1 MRNKKKLF
9 IIGGIVTAL
18 AIIIITTIACIGVK
32 NLLYKYKNDQ
42 KISAIEAKIE
52 QGNYEE
58 ALENIKQYD
67 LNDTTDVYSNILKEF
82 LDYANLDYDIAD
94 LTDYLNKYKDTYDEY
109 LNAYPFYK
117 LQGDV
122 DNLLDELN
130 TKKVEFDTK
139 IEAVKSLIESEDI
152 ESSKVLLEE
161 LKNKYPKEDLI
172 EVSELLT
179 NKESIIEQARIEAE
193 EKAKAEKE
201 AEEKAKEEKK
211 NEENNSNLSNNSND
225 TLSSSE
231 NNSNNSSSSSEN
243 VNIATTPIVQKPTIA
258 DIKAAQSSSQLITV
272 VSKGGS
278 YAELKL
284 WQKDSNGGWY
294 EYASTD
300 ARLGK
305 NGITD
310 SKREGDGCT
319 PTGIYGLTEA
329 FGIKSNPGTS
339 LPYRTLDG
347 SEYWVDDSN
356 SEYYNTMQFGDSNGR
371 WSSAEYLYGVGT
383 AYNYSIVVNYNRWS
397 PVAGKGSAIFL
408 HVGTGSYTAG
418 CISISESMMVKTLNW
433 INSGSN
439 PRIIITSSYD
449 SLYKYY

>member
-1 MRNKKKLF
+1 MGNKKKLF
-9 IIGGIVTAL
+9 IIGGIVTAI
-18 AIIIITTIACIGVK
+18 AITTIACVSAK

-52 QGNYEE
+52 QGDYEE
-58 ALENIKQYD
+58 ALEDIKQSD
-67 LNDTTDVYSNILKEF
+67 FNDTTNIYSNILKEF
-82 LDYANLDYDIAD
+82 LDYDNLDYDIAG
-94 LTDYLNKYKDTYDEY
+94 LTDYLNKYKDMYKDY

-117 LQGDV
+117 LQGNV
-122 DNLLDELN
+122 NSLLDELN
-130 TKKVEFDTK
+130 TKKSEFNTKVEEIK
-139 IEAVKSLIESEDI
+139 KLIESEDI

-161 LKNKYPKEDLI
+161 LRNKYPKEDLI
-172 EVSELLT
+172 ELSELLT

-201 AEEKAKEEKK
+201 AEEEKK
-211 NEENNSNLSNNSND
+211 NEENKSNLLNSSND
-225 TLSSSE
+225 SLSNSESNSS
-231 NNSNNSSSSSEN
+231 NSSSNSEN
-243 VNIATTPIVQKPTIA
+243 INVAITPTTQQPTIA
-258 DIKAAQSSSQLITV
+258 NTKAAQSSSQLITV

-294 EYASTD
+294 EYASAD

-305 NGITD
+305 NGMTD

-339 LPYRTLDG
+339 LSYRTLDG

-356 SEYYNTMQFGDSNGR
+356 SEYYNTMQFGDANGR

-397 PVAGKGSAIFL
+397 PVAGNGSAIFL
-408 HVGTGSYTAG
+408 HVGTGGYTAG
-418 CISISESMMVKTLNW
+418 CVSVSESMMVKTLNW